1 MANQNATKLWVHGY
15 ILLGKKTRIEVEE
28 VSVDL
33 SKDLKEHYDA
43 GTADPNAL
51 IPGQRK
57 YDFKIKRIFS
67 DTTLAKIWDKNCS
80 FSMILF
86 NNSADP
92 GANTT
97 GEQICV
103 LNDCMLSKVS
113 LSGLGKGDA
122 VTEDVDGKALSIT
135 WNVKEIAKMIN
146 PACQDL

>member
-1 MANQNATKLWVHGY
+1 MANEKATQMWVHGY
-15 ILLGKKTRIEVEE
+15 ILIGKKTRIEVKE

-33 SKDLKEHYDA
+33 SKDLKEDYGA
-43 GTADPNAL
+43 GNADPNVL
-51 IPGQRK
+51 IPGNRK

-80 FSMILF
+80 FPMILF
-86 NNSADP
+86 NNSSDP
-92 GANTT
+92 GSNTT

-113 LSGLGKGDA
+113 LSGLGRGEA

-135 WNVKEIAKMIN
+135 WNIKEIAKMIN
-146 PACQDL
+146 PACDAI